1 MKPLIIIG
9 TGIAAYTLAREFRKL
24 DSESQL
30 ILISADDGR
39 SYPKPMLSNALTKN
53 KTADEIALFSPE
65 EMAEKLNA
73 EILIFTEVISI
84 EPLSHT
90 LLLTNKEGRGTLS
103 YKQLILALG
112 AHPIQLSIE
121 GNAKDE
127 LLSINDLTDYTTFRK
142 RLVDAKHIA
151 IIGPGLIGCEFAN
164 DLANAGITTSIIGPG
179 RLPMDNL
186 LPREIAEELMSNLKN
201 IGVKWHLSTTV
212 KSVNKADIGYH
223 LSLENGTEI
232 YADLVLSAIGLHPNI
247 ALADNAGLK
256 TNRGIITDEYLQTS
270 ANNIYALGDCAEV
283 LGHNLLFIAPIT
295 AAAKALAKTLSGSVT
310 AVKYPAMPVGIKTP
324 CYPLVVAS
332 PAREVQG
339 EWQIEV
345 AESGFG
351 LKALFMSK
359 DNSLLGFALS
369 GDLVTEKRSL
379 TIQLPNVL

>member
-1 MKPLIIIG
+1 MKPVIIIG

-142 RLVDAKHIA
+142 RHD
-151 IIGPGLIGCEFAN
+151 
-164 DLANAGITTSIIGPG
+164 
-179 RLPMDNL
+179 
-186 LPREIAEELMSNLKN
+186 
-201 IGVKWHLSTTV
+201 
-212 KSVNKADIGYH
+212 
-223 LSLENGTEI
+223 
-232 YADLVLSAIGLHPNI
+232 
-247 ALADNAGLK
+247 
-256 TNRGIITDEYLQTS
+256 
-270 ANNIYALGDCAEV
+270 
-283 LGHNLLFIAPIT
+283 
-295 AAAKALAKTLSGSVT
+295 
-310 AVKYPAMPVGIKTP
+310 
-324 CYPLVVAS
+324 
-332 PAREVQG
+332 
-339 EWQIEV
+339 
-345 AESGFG
+345 
-351 LKALFMSK
+351 SK
-359 DNSLLGFALS
+359 
-369 GDLVTEKRSL
+369 
-379 TIQLPNVL
+379 I